1 MKAFIF
7 LIVTVAA
14 ANVCLAQ
21 DFNKAMATA
30 KTAYSAGKLEDAH
43 FALQQAMQEVDLT
56 IGKEVLKLLPPKLGA
71 MQSTAKD
78 DNVSSNVG
86 FIGATIHRSYTQ
98 AQQSADISI
107 IDNSPLIAMTNA
119 LLNTPMLGMMSH
131 GKDKVV
137 KVQGYKARLEKEV
150 GSTGD
155 KSNYELQIPLGSALF
170 TFKVTDCTDSQIL
183 ELADAIPLQQ
193 IAKLIE

>member
-1 MKAFIF
+1 MKVFIF
-7 LIVTVAA
+7 LIAIVAT

-30 KTAYSAGKLEDAH
+30 KTSYSAGKLEDAH

-56 IGKEVLKLLPPKLGA
+56 IGKEVLKLLPPKMGA

-86 FIGATIHRSYTQ
+86 FVGATIRRSYAQ
-98 AQQSADISI
+98 AKQSADVII

-119 LLNTPMLGMMSH
+119 ILNTPMLGMMSH
-131 GKDKVV
+131 GKDKIV
-137 KVQGYKARLEKEV
+137 KVQGYKARLEKQT
-150 GSTGD
+150 GSTAD
-155 KSNYELQIPLGSALF
+155 KNSYELQIPLGSALF

>member
-7 LIVTVAA
+7 LIATIVMT
-14 ANVCLAQ
+14 NVCQAQ

-86 FIGATIHRSYTQ
+86 FVGATIHRTY
-98 AQQSADISI
+98 AQTKQSADITI

-119 LLNTPMLGMMSH
+119 VLNTPMLGMMSN
-131 GKDKVV
+131 GKYKIV
-137 KVQGYKARLEKEV
+137 KVQGYKARLEKET
-150 GSTGD
+150 GSTSD
-155 KSNYELQIPLGSALF
+155 KSSYELQIPLGSALF
-170 TFKVTDCTDSQIL
+170 TFKVTDCTDSQIM

-193 IAKLIE
+193 IAKLID